1 MLEISETPQSFDE
14 ADEGRKVNVQVTGVT
29 TNSGISNV
37 IEIRKFSR
45 LGKLLTVTFWVK
57 HFLFIRDLQQR
68 APSIARLRK
77 QPSFFALGLHAKRHS
92 GRERRRT
99 AVFAGYT
106 EQRKG
111 MLSGSEQW
119 QRQSECG

>member
-57 HFLFIRDLQQR
+57 RFLFIRDLQQR
-68 APSIARLRK
+68 APS
-77 QPSFFALGLHAKRHS
+77 
-92 GRERRRT
+92 RER
-99 AVFAGYT
+99 V
-106 EQRKG
+106 
-111 MLSGSEQW
+111 
-119 QRQSECG
+119 C